1 MHRHILEKINGK
13 ERTAKID
20 GTILT
25 VNWCFR
31 IVIQVSQ
38 VH

>member
-1 MHRHILEKINGK
+1 MGKIKGK
-13 ERTAKID
+13 VIVAKFNLW
-20 GTILT
+20 ILT
-25 VNWCFR
+25 ENWCFR